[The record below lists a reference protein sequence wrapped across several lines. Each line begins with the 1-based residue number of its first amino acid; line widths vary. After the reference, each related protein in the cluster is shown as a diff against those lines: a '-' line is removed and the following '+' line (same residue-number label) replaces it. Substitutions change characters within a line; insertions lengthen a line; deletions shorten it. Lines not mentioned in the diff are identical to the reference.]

1 MWGVHGNFQRDSL
14 AGRHKD
20 EKCGNLAA
28 MSKPKKRKW
37 SLLLVI
43 LSCCGAP
50 FLYYLGRPVPIAMRQ
65 ELYQGVIYYR
75 RVHFTPY
82 PMIAHI
88 VTIDM
93 TAPGIRFLVTPGQPD
108 QELPLEART
117 TSQFARSSG
126 VQIAING
133 DGFTPWHAVSIFDY
147 YPHAGDRVRPNGYA
161 MSEGT
166 VYGEGRGPTL
176 CISRDN
182 VASFDG
188 SIGPYNAISGSW
200 MIVVNG
206 KPVEG
211 LDNTLPA
218 PRTAVGLDDTGTKMI
233 LFVADGRQPLYSQ
246 GATLYE
252 MAELMAYYGAD
263 NAMIMDGGGS
273 STLTIRDKLGI
284 VRVMNSPIQIGIPG
298 RERPV
303 GNHLGVFA
311 QP

>member
-1 MWGVHGNFQRDSL
+1 
-14 AGRHKD
+14 
-20 EKCGNLAA
+20 
-28 MSKPKKRKW
+28 
-37 SLLLVI
+37 
-43 LSCCGAP
+43 
-50 FLYYLGRPVPIAMRQ
+50 
-65 ELYQGVIYYR
+65 
-75 RVHFTPY
+75 
-82 PMIAHI
+82 
-88 VTIDM
+88 
-93 TAPGIRFLVTPGQPD
+93 
-108 QELPLEART
+108 
-117 TSQFARSSG
+117 

-166 VYGEGRGPTL
+166 VYGQGPGPTL
-176 CISRDN
+176 FISRDN

-206 KPVEG
+206 EPVEG

-218 PRTAVGLDDTGTKMI
+218 PRTAVGLDYAGTKMI

-252 MAELMAYYGAD
+252 MAQLMAYYGAD

-273 STLTIRDKLGI
+273 STLVIRDKLGV
-284 VRVMNSPIQIGIPG
+284 VRVMNSPIQTGIPS
-298 RERPV
+298 RERSV